1 MQMAIMGRLVTR
13 GWEKIGEPYITGY
26 VKRLRGVT
34 AHFVLTEPLLPGSA
48 FKNETTIGTA
58 SFGMPLGKV
67 APIAFSEI
75 AYDLHVFEEDH
86 SSKK

>member
-1 MQMAIMGRLVTR
+1 MAIMGRLVTR
-13 GWEKIGEPYITGY
+13 GWEKLGEPYITGY
-26 VKRLRGVT
+26 VKRLRGMT
-34 AHFVLTEPLLPGSA
+34 AHYVLADALLPGSA

-67 APIAFSEI
+67 SPIAFSEV

-86 SSKK
+86 SSDK